1 MLRLGKCGSVFVSYS
16 RKLNNYNVSKCGVW
30 TSVDLCGPVW
40 TSVDK
45 GARTICSKK
54 ESSIH
59 INTGGGADVGLQG
72 TTDKYEEDMNR

>member
-1 MLRLGKCGSVFVSYS
+1 M
-16 RKLNNYNVSKCGVW
+16 
-30 TSVDLCGPVW
+30 
-40 TSVDK
+40 DK

>member
-1 MLRLGKCGSVFVSYS
+1 MLCLGKRGSVFVSYS
-16 RKLNNYNVSKCGVW
+16 RKLNNYNVSKCG
-30 TSVDLCGPVW
+30 VW

-72 TTDKYEEDMNR
+72 TTDKDEEDLQG